1 MILIDGKLVDVPG
14 VRTLAPRGEPWCR
27 IARWN
32 TRTKRPQ
39 FKIIHK
45 TIADDPEK
53 IDEGAP
59 TADYARD
66 WGRAR
71 QTVEYWQNRTDLK
84 TGKPAP
90 LSGTHLV
97 TGHNG
102 DTVNTEDLYK
112 IVGWHANQANE
123 LSWGH
128 EIKEYV
134 GGRVHRAAL
143 AAAVAITLVDTSALG
158 VQWQYPQRYINNRPF
173 PRFANGGRDLVGV
186 FGHRDVTAQ
195 RGYHDPGD
203 EIGAMLER
211 VGFERF
217 DFYGREDLD
226 VWAKRQEWLRDLGV
240 YSGPIDGVAGAGTTK
255 ALATLGFP
263 DGIFARW
270 RELAELPPMPPGWVR
285 P

>member
-1 MILIDGKLVDVPG
+1 MILIDGKSYEVPG
-14 VRTLAPRGEPWCR
+14 VRTLAPRAESWNR
-27 IARWN
+27 IAKWN
-32 TRTKRPQ
+32 TRTRRPQ

-45 TIADDPEK
+45 TVADDPEK

-59 TADYARD
+59 LPDYARD

-71 QTVEYWQNRTDLK
+71 QTVEYWYSAK
-84 TGKPAP
+84 
-90 LSGTHLV
+90 LSGAHLV

-102 DTVNTEDLYK
+102 DTVCTEDLYK

-143 AAAVAITLVDTSALG
+143 SACVAITLVDTVALG
-158 VQWQYPQRYINNRPF
+158 VQWQYPTHYKRNVPF
-173 PRFANGGRDLVGV
+173 SRFANGGKNLVGV
-186 FGHRDVTAQ
+186 FGHRDVTSQ

-203 EIGAMLER
+203 EIGRMLEA

-217 DFYGREDLD
+217 DFYAKQDLD
-226 VWAKRQEWLRDLGV
+226 VWAKRQEWLKREGW
-240 YSGPIDGVAGAGTTK
+240 YTGGIDGVAGAGTTK
-255 ALATLGFP
+255 ALLAAGFP
-263 DGIFARW
+263 GGIWGRW
-270 RELAELPPMPPGWVR
+270 RECAESPIPDGVK
-285 P
+285 